1 MKTQNTIIEKMLKSR
16 LFNNSEILV
25 TIAIL
30 IFLTFFLISH
40 GVPMILT
47 ILIDFAVF
55 AIVTMSLNLETG
67 LTGIPQFGRV
77 LAVIAGAFAVGA
89 IPGRIMAAFMG
100 LPFGADYTQ
109 DIIQF
114 QIAPEITATL
124 SASWVL
130 SLLFFLLC
138 LVVAAVSG
146 AVIGWLTSRPAIR
159 LKEAYL
165 GISLLAFG
173 DFFMWVGHNWA
184 PLVGGST
191 SVFVPDPFRIFGE
204 ARFEAVVIV
213 IFLAAM
219 LVYVYLNRL
228 ASSPFGRTL
237 KMVRDN
243 EISASAAG
251 KDVTKIRTQS
261 LVIGSILAAIA
272 GGLYVIYTG
281 TVTATGYSRLVWTFW
296 PWAFMMLGGI
306 GSTTGVLL
314 GVMVLTI
321 MRTIITVYRF
331 EIFGFLMEW
340 GINPLWLEFTLMG
353 AVIVGVILFLPH
365 GLVPEKV
372 QSILPAKRLERV
384 LAKNNDLYNRNTVQ

>member
-1 MKTQNTIIEKMLKSR
+1 MITKNTQNGTNLR
-16 LFNNSEILV
+16 GFLLRGEILI
-25 TIAIL
+25 TLAIL
-30 IFLTFFLISH
+30 IVLTYFLVSR
-40 GVPMILT
+40 GVPMVLT
-47 ILIDFAVF
+47 IVIDFAVF

-67 LTGIPQFGRV
+67 YTGIPQFGRV

-89 IPGRIMAAFMG
+89 IPGRLMSMFMG
-100 LPFGADYTQ
+100 LPWGFDYAK
-109 DIIQF
+109 DSIHY
-114 QIAPEITATL
+114 QISPELTAVL
-124 SASWVL
+124 ANSWFL
-130 SLLFFLLC
+130 SLIFLLFC
-138 LVVAAVSG
+138 VLIAAASG
-146 AVIGWLTSRPAIR
+146 AGIGWLASRPAIR

-173 DFFMWVGHNWA
+173 DFFMWVGHNWE

-191 SVFVPDPFRIFGE
+191 AVYVPDPFRVFGGG
-204 ARFEAVVIV
+204 RFQVVVIV

-219 LVYVYLNRL
+219 LVYAYLNRL
-228 ASSPFGRTL
+228 TSSPFGRML
-237 KMVRDN
+237 RMIRDN
-243 EISASAAG
+243 EVSASAAG

-261 LVIGSILAAIA
+261 LVIGSMLAGIA

-281 TVTATGYSRLVWTFW
+281 TVTAMGYSRLVWTFW

-321 MRTIITVYRF
+321 MRTMITVYRF
-331 EIFGFLMEW
+331 QVFGFLMAW
-340 GINPLWLEFTLMG
+340 GINPLWLEYTLMG

-372 QSILPAKRLERV
+372 QPMLPANRVKRL
-384 LAKNNDLYNRNTVQ
+384 LAKGMEIKS

>member
-1 MKTQNTIIEKMLKSR
+1 
-16 LFNNSEILV
+16 
-25 TIAIL
+25 
-30 IFLTFFLISH
+30 
-40 GVPMILT
+40 
-47 ILIDFAVF
+47 
-55 AIVTMSLNLETG
+55 
-67 LTGIPQFGRV
+67 
-77 LAVIAGAFAVGA
+77 
-89 IPGRIMAAFMG
+89 MG
-100 LPFGADYTQ
+100 LPFGLDYTK

-124 SASWVL
+124 SVSWLL
-130 SLLFFLLC
+130 SLMFLLLC
-138 LVVAAVSG
+138 LVTAAVSG

-184 PLVGGST
+184 PMVGGST
-191 SVFVPDPFRIFGE
+191 SVSVPDPFRIFGE
-204 ARFEAVVIV
+204 YRFEAVVIM
-213 IFLAAM
+213 IFIAAL
-219 LVYVYLNRL
+219 LVYAYLNRL

-251 KDVTKIRTQS
+251 KDVVRIRTQS
-261 LVIGSILAAIA
+261 LVIGSVLAAIA

-281 TVTATGYSRLVWTFW
+281 TVTATGYSRLIWTFW

-306 GSTTGVLL
+306 GSTIGVLL

-331 EIFGFLMEW
+331 EIFGFLMAW

-353 AVIVGVILFLPH
+353 AVIVGVILFMPH

-372 QSILPAKRLERV
+372 QSILPARRLDRV
-384 LAKNNDLYNRNTVQ
+384 LSKNIGA

>member
-1 MKTQNTIIEKMLKSR
+1 VKPQKLLR
-16 LFNNSEILV
+16 NNEILIV
-25 TIAIL
+25 VAIL
-30 IFLTFFLISH
+30 LLLTFFLISH
-40 GVPMILT
+40 GVPMVLT
-47 ILIDFAVF
+47 ILVDFAIF

-89 IPGRIMAAFMG
+89 LPGRIMAALMG
-100 LPFGADYTQ
+100 LPFGLNYTQ
-109 DIIQF
+109 DTVQF
-114 QIAPEITATL
+114 EIAPQITAALT
-124 SASWVL
+124 ASWLL
-130 SLLFFLLC
+130 SVLFFFLC
-138 LVVAAVSG
+138 LLVAAVSG
-146 AVIGWLTSRPAIR
+146 AAIGWLASRPAIR

-213 IFLAAM
+213 IFLAA
-219 LVYVYLNRL
+219 LSVYAYLNRL
-228 ASSPFGRTL
+228 AGSPFGRTL

-243 EISASAAG
+243 EISAAAAG
-251 KDVTKIRTQS
+251 KDVVKIRTQS
-261 LVIGSILAAIA
+261 LVIGSILAAVA

-281 TVTATGYSRLVWTFW
+281 TVTAMGYSRLVWTFW

-314 GVMVLTI
+314 GVMALTI

-331 EIFGFLMEW
+331 EIFGFLMTW

-353 AVIVGVILFLPH
+353 AVIVGVILFMPH

-372 QSILPAKRLERV
+372 QSILPPKRETTL
-384 LAKNNDLYNRNTVQ
+384 

>member
-1 MKTQNTIIEKMLKSR
+1 VKTQDALKNLKSQI
-16 LFNNSEILV
+16 FNRSEIM
-25 TIAIL
+25 IIIL
-30 IFLTFFLISH
+30 IMFVLAYFYISR
-40 GVPMILT
+40 GLPMVLT
-47 ILIDFAVF
+47 ILVDFAVF

-67 LTGIPQFGRV
+67 ITGIPQFGRV

-89 IPGRIMAAFMG
+89 IPGRIMAYFMG
-100 LPFGADYTQ
+100 LPFGLDYTK

-124 SASWVL
+124 SVSWLL
-130 SLLFFLLC
+130 SLMFLLLC
-138 LVVAAVSG
+138 LVTAAVSG

-184 PLVGGST
+184 PMVGGST
-191 SVFVPDPFRIFGE
+191 SVSVPDPFRIFGE
-204 ARFEAVVIV
+204 YRFEAVVIM
-213 IFLAAM
+213 IFIAAL
-219 LVYVYLNRL
+219 LVYAYLNRL

-251 KDVTKIRTQS
+251 KDVVRIRTQS
-261 LVIGSILAAIA
+261 LVIGSVLAAIA

-281 TVTATGYSRLVWTFW
+281 TVTATGYSRLIWTFW

-306 GSTTGVLL
+306 GSTIGVLL

-331 EIFGFLMEW
+331 EIFGFLMAW

-353 AVIVGVILFLPH
+353 AVIVGVILFMPH

-372 QSILPAKRLERV
+372 QSILPARRLDRV
-384 LAKNNDLYNRNTVQ
+384 LSKNIGA